1 MALLRLNDISKTY
14 RQGKGEVLVLKDVN
28 LEVKAGEVVSLLGPS
43 GSGKSTLLQIIGL
56 VDLPTSGSI
65 YIDEKRCNQLTEDE
79 LTHIRRDKIG
89 YIYQFHH
96 LLPEFT
102 ALENVMMPLLIAD
115 KSRAHARK
123 EAAEILTALGLGER
137 LNNLPSELS
146 GGEQQRV
153 AVARALVSQ
162 PQLLLADEPTG
173 NLDAVNGL
181 NVMKLIL
188 NEAKVRKLTVILVT
202 HNLELAHMT
211 DRIVV
216 LANGNINALSPT
228 KKL

>member
-1 MALLRLNDISKTY
+1 VALLRLNDISKTY
-14 RQGKGEVLVLKDVN
+14 RQGKNEILVLKDIN
-28 LEVKAGEVVSLLGPS
+28 LEIKAGEVVSLLGPS

-65 YIDEKRCNQLTEDE
+65 YIDDKRCNQLTEDE

-102 ALENVMMPLLIAD
+102 ALENVMMPLLISE
-115 KSRAHARK
+115 KSRA
-123 EAAEILTALGLGER
+123 EAKKAGSEILKSLGLGDR

-153 AVARALVSQ
+153 AVARALVHQ

-173 NLDAVNGL
+173 NLDAGNGL
-181 NVMKLIL
+181 NVMKMIL
-188 NEAKVRKLTVILVT
+188 NEAKMRKLAVILVT

-211 DRIVV
+211 DRIF
-216 LANGNINALSPT
+216 ALSDGS
-228 KKL
+228 LMMSV